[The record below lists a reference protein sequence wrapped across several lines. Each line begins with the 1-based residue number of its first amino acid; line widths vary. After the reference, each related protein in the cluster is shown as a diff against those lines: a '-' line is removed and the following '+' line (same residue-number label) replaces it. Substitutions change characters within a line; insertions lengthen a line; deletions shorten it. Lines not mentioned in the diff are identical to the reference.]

1 MCVCDVVFLCAA
13 RLVCVTLTIAA
24 HLLCETAE
32 LWRKCRKGPKCCTHA
47 NAQKDAKGHSWQTDQ
62 LAQSACICALKLF
75 QGRWLHINC
84 SLGVI
89 SCLSELLLLLMG
101 QLPKNCLGGC
111 LCAKNVPEFCS
122 LNRFSLGDQI
132 VTVGSVMWF
141 YLLIRTRA
149 QWQCLQ
155 LR

>member
-62 LAQSACICALKLF
+62 LAQSACICALKLSF
-75 QGRWLHINC
+75 KEGDCISTALWESSLVCLNC
-84 SLGVI
+84 
-89 SCLSELLLLLMG
+89 C
-101 QLPKNCLGGC
+101 C
-111 LCAKNVPEFCS
+111 
-122 LNRFSLGDQI
+122 
-132 VTVGSVMWF
+132 
-141 YLLIRTRA
+141 Y
-149 QWQCLQ
+149 
-155 LR
+155 